1 MLGLPPQHAESSIR
15 TEQPAHTHISIMAGF
30 VIMLPISR
38 IAWLAGAGTPF
49 LGSRQAVQPC
59 QTRNEPVV
67 STNTREDTVQR
78 AAAGVT
84 YMCWTAGFC
93 IICITCGFI
102 GGMPPMSPVPP
113 MPPVA
118 VRTDV
123 GCSIA
128 SVVAQSLGG
137 HSRSHEKRGL
147 KPTARTACFA
157 LHILRF
163 SGPRADHTKVRLA
176 ARCAC
181 PNSIHP
187 SACDVFYLAWA
198 LTDVIRKSTYDSSC
212 NLGVCAA
219 NCHNKRCESESLSC
233 RLREVRSMADAAI
246 IEQCELQRQIVGAVL
261 LSTL

>member
-1 MLGLPPQHAESSIR
+1 MLRSSELTKRRVACSALHYAVLGLPPQHAESSIR

-113 MPPVA
+113 MPPVLC
-118 VRTDV
+118 VSRY
-123 GCSIA
+123 A
-128 SVVAQSLGG
+128 SYVSPG
-137 HSRSHEKRGL
+137 H
-147 KPTARTACFA
+147 
-157 LHILRF
+157 
-163 SGPRADHTKVRLA
+163 
-176 ARCAC
+176 
-181 PNSIHP
+181 
-187 SACDVFYLAWA
+187 A
-198 LTDVIRKSTYDSSC
+198 LTIRRC
-212 NLGVCAA
+212 GWQRGVHARIA
-219 NCHNKRCESESLSC
+219 FTR
-233 RLREVRSMADAAI
+233 
-246 IEQCELQRQIVGAVL
+246 QRV
-261 LSTL
+261 TCFT